1 MPVTDTAPHP
11 LAARFAQFV
20 AFLLEGIAECGGRRL
35 IAGPLTLRLQVRF
48 NKMARR
54 FAALVAHLAAFGA
67 DAPRRAYHRKQP
79 PGATAPQDP
88 APDPAPDLA
97 QVPAQ
102 VPAPALD
109 PDPWRNPLPKWARP
123 AAARRRAPP
132 LSQAVRVPSR
142 RAWLI
147 GLSLNVNGANARLQH
162 LMYDPEM
169 AALLAA
175 SPRLVALIRP
185 LCRMLAVEFPHGVL
199 PPRPPR
205 APRPPRRRRWHPPRR
220 GDLHFLLRMGKPIET

>member
-1 MPVTDTAPHP
+1 MGRVTDAPPHP

-20 AFLLEGIAECGGRRL
+20 AFLLEGIADCGGRRL

-54 FAALVAHLAAFGA
+54 FAALLAHLAAFGA
-67 DAPRRAYHRKQP
+67 DAPRRAYNRKQP
-79 PGATAPQDP
+79 PGAAARDPSLDAP
-88 APDPAPDLA
+88 
-97 QVPAQ
+97 Q
-102 VPAPALD
+102 VPAPAQD
-109 PDPWRNPLPKWARP
+109 PDPWHNPLPKWARP

-162 LMYDPEM
+162 LM
-169 AALLAA
+169 
-175 SPRLVALIRP
+175 
-185 LCRMLAVEFPHGVL
+185 
-199 PPRPPR
+199 
-205 APRPPRRRRWHPPRR
+205 
-220 GDLHFLLRMGKPIET
+220 